1 MEYTADELAGIVDLF
16 GALEREVLERA
27 VGELAFRAGDEMPE
41 REIQSSIDA
50 AIDAYALV
58 AVELDGESLLA
69 PGPTAFPELP
79 AGADDLPHIL
89 DVDRREVPQDA
100 TEAAVRKRL
109 AGAAATLEDP
119 SRAATLIDI
128 TYDTEAWAGVDL
140 ADVRDRLEAIVDE
153 SG

>member
-27 VGELAFRAGDEMPE
+27 VGELAFRAGEEVPD

-50 AIDAYALV
+50 ALASYALV
-58 AVELDGESLLA
+58 SVELDGTSLLA

-79 AGADDLPHIL
+79 EGAEDLPHIL
-89 DVDRREVPQDA
+89 DVERREVPREA
-100 TEAAVRKRL
+100 TETAVRKRL
-109 AGAAATLEDP
+109 AAAAATLDDP
-119 SRAATLIDI
+119 DRAAALIDI

-140 ADVRDRLEAIVDE
+140 EDVRDRLEAIAADA
-153 SG
+153 G